1 MDAKYPHWYCDD
13 EKSPVCDYDDKEM
26 MFDDCTNYKM
36 QPFQTETE
44 TLKDRIMCM
53 LGNEVMLSVDARI
66 CRRETFCGTL
76 CYVGCDFII
85 VNVCLR
91 GKSASMH
98 IPLRMLR
105 FIAPFRGH
113 RSWF

>member
-13 EKSPVCDYDDKEM
+13 EKSPVCDCDDQGM
-26 MFDDCTNYKM
+26 MYEDCTNYKM
-36 QPFQTETE
+36 QPFQTE

-53 LGNEVMLSVDARI
+53 LGNEVMFSVDARI

-91 GKSASMH
+91 GKSASLH
-98 IPLRMLR
+98 IPIRMLR
-105 FIAPFRGH
+105 FITPFKGH

>member
-1 MDAKYPHWYCDD
+1 MDAKYPHWYCDE
-13 EKSPVCDYDDKEM
+13 EKSPVCDFDGKEM
-26 MFDDCTNYKM
+26 MYDDCNNYKM
-36 QPFQTETE
+36 HPMQTE

-85 VNVCLR
+85 VNVSLR
-91 GKSASMH
+91 CKPASMH
-98 IPLRMLR
+98 IPLRMIR
-105 FIAPFRGH
+105 FITPFRGH
-113 RSWF
+113 RSWY

>member
-1 MDAKYPHWYCDD
+1 MDAKYPHWYCDE
-13 EKSPVCDYDDKEM
+13 EKSPVCDFDGREM
-26 MFDDCTNYKM
+26 MCEDNMNYKM
-36 QPFQTETE
+36 QPFTE

-85 VNVCLR
+85 VNVSLR
-91 GKSASMH
+91 GKPASMH
-98 IPLRMLR
+98 IPLKMLR
-105 FIAPFRGH
+105 FITPFKGR
-113 RSWF
+113 RSWY